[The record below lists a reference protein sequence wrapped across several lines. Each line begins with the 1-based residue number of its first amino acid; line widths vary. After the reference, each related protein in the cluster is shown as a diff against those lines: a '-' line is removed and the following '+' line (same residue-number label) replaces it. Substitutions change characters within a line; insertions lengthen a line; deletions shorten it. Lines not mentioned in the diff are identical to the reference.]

1 MSEVW
6 DGAGNRLLF
15 VASLTIHVRR
25 RRATGD
31 KLDSRAVNPQ
41 TYEQMQ
47 QVQLDTEELGLDQLN
62 IREMPV
68 VWRPLRASD
77 AAAAGG
83 ETVGGVL
90 V

>member
-1 MSEVW
+1 
-6 DGAGNRLLF
+6 
-15 VASLTIHVRR
+15 
-25 RRATGD
+25 
-31 KLDSRAVNPQ
+31 
-41 TYEQMQ
+41 MQ